1 MGKLTSVLVAGLLFG
16 LGLAVSGMTHAS
28 KVLGFLDI
36 TGDWDPSLL
45 LVLGGAVGVSVVAFR
60 FILRRPAPVLESVF
74 RLPSVKDVDGPLV
87 VGAAI
92 FGIGWGISGYCPGP
106 AIASLAAPNW
116 ETWVFIP
123 AVLLGAFL
131 HRLTTISP
139 EETARTRCTEGS
151 PASVS
156 KVHQ

>member
-1 MGKLTSVLVAGLLFG
+1 MGKYISVLVTGLIFG

-28 KVLGFLDI
+28 KVLGFLDV
-36 TGDWDPSLL
+36 TGNWDPSLL
-45 LVLGGAVGVSVVAFR
+45 LVLAGAVAVTVVAFR
-60 FILRRPAPVLESVF
+60 FILHRRAPVLEDKF
-74 RLPSVKDVDGPLV
+74 KLPTARRVDARLV

-106 AIASLAAPNW
+106 GIALLAAPGW

-131 HRLTTISP
+131 HCASTSSP
-139 EETARTRCTEGS
+139 GGVVTPPRATDG
-151 PASVS
+151 
-156 KVHQ
+156 

>member
-1 MGKLTSVLVAGLLFG
+1 MGKIISILAAGLLFG

-28 KVLGFLDI
+28 KVLGFLDV

-45 LVLGGAVGVSVVAFR
+45 LVLGGAVGVTVIAFR
-60 FILRRPAPVLESVF
+60 FILRLPAPVLEPVF
-74 RLPSVKDVDGPLV
+74 RLPSAKDIDGPLV

-139 EETARTRCTEGS
+139 EDTARTRGSEGS
-151 PASVS
+151 SA
-156 KVHQ
+156 